1 MFVFRIKLDQLLN
14 LQEIYDEYKSLV
26 FNCAL
31 QYVQNREDAEE
42 VTQDVFLSAHDN
54 LNNFKQNSK
63 LSTWLYRITINKS
76 IDFLKWKNRSKRFA
90 VFIKLFKPDAPSY
103 CEPKEFNHPGV
114 MLEDKEELSQLF
126 SLINSLPENQKTA
139 LILLKIE
146 ELSQK
151 EAAEIMQISTKA
163 LESLFQRA
171 KNSLEKKLQQAKE
184 IKK

>member
-1 MFVFRIKLDQLLN
+1 LN
-14 LQEIYDEYKSLV
+14 FQAIYDDYKSLV

-42 VTQDVFLSAHDN
+42 ITQDVFISVYEN
-54 LNNFKQNSK
+54 LANFRQDSK

-90 VFIKLFKPDAPSY
+90 FITNLFKSDEHFY
-103 CEPKEFNHPGV
+103 YEPKEFNHPGV
-114 MLEDKEELSQLF
+114 LLEDKEELGQLF
-126 SLINSLPENQKTA
+126 ALINSLPENQKTA

-146 ELSQK
+146 DLSQK

-171 KNSLEKKLQQAKE
+171 KNSLEKKLQQTKE